1 MRYVP
6 INYVKEGM
14 ILAKTL
20 YGVNGEILL
29 TKERPII
36 PLYVKKLVELGFPGL
51 YINDELSEDITVTE
65 IISEELKM
73 KTIKS
78 VRNLMQPNIEKKGI
92 QSSLKTIEKLMGNI
106 VDEISCNEDI
116 MVNMID
122 LKVASEYTFY
132 HSVNVC
138 VLSIVLGVA
147 LKLKKKELYL
157 LGTAALLHDMGK
169 IYTPNEILDKPGKLT
184 YDEFEEIKLHS
195 QNGYKYVKENLNIND
210 RVYLGIYEHHER
222 YNGEGYPLKIKGEKI
237 SLFGRIIAIADVY
250 DAFISDRPYRKGVL
264 PSEAIEYIMGF
275 CGTMFDQNL
284 VKTFFTKVAPYPIG
298 TCVNLSNDLLGI
310 VVENYSC
317 YCLRPSVRIIQTG
330 NALVKPYLIN
340 LKESNYNVTIIGVAD
355 ALLHQ

>member
-1 MRYVP
+1 MRYIP

-14 ILAKTL
+14 ILAKIV

-29 TKERPII
+29 TKELPII
-36 PLYVKKLVELGFPGL
+36 SSYIRKLFELGFCGL
-51 YINDELSEDITVTE
+51 YISDELSEDITVTE

-78 VRNLMQPNIEKKGI
+78 VRNLMQPNIEKKEI
-92 QSSLKTIEKLMGNI
+92 QASLKTIEKLMGNI

-147 LKLKKKELYL
+147 LKLKKKDLYF

-184 YDEFEEIKLHS
+184 YDEFEVIKLHS
-195 QNGYKYVKENLNIND
+195 KNGYKYVKDNLNINNK
-210 RVYLGIYEHHER
+210 VYLGIYQHHER
-222 YNGEGYPLKIKGEKI
+222 YNGKGYPLNIKGEKI
-237 SLFGRIIAIADVY
+237 SLFGLSRFSICENLA
-250 DAFISDRPYRKGVL
+250 
-264 PSEAIEYIMGF
+264 
-275 CGTMFDQNL
+275 CGKYNFAT
-284 VKTFFTKVAPYPIG
+284 
-298 TCVNLSNDLLGI
+298 DLLLL
-310 VVENYSC
+310 NCKKCCSKY
-317 YCLRPSVRIIQTG
+317 Y
-330 NALVKPYLIN
+330 IN
-340 LKESNYNVTIIGVAD
+340 TY
-355 ALLHQ
+355 